1 MVGPVY
7 EVTIAHMSGA
17 AGAGGWG
24 GDLRLQ
30 GDVQHQ
36 HDLGRVAQE
45 VCQEKLTPKCVSNK
59 WKS

>member
-1 MVGPVY
+1 MF
-7 EVTIAHMSGA
+7 GA

-45 VCQEKLTPKCVSNK
+45 VRQEKLTPKYLSNK
-59 WKS
+59 EKS

>member
-1 MVGPVY
+1 M
-7 EVTIAHMSGA
+7 IAHMFGA

-45 VCQEKLTPKCVSNK
+45 VCQEKLTPKCVWNK

>member
-1 MVGPVY
+1 MF
-7 EVTIAHMSGA
+7 GA
-17 AGAGGWG
+17 AGAGGRG

-45 VCQEKLTPKCVSNK
+45 VCQEKLTPKYLSNK
-59 WKS
+59 EKS

>member
-1 MVGPVY
+1 
-7 EVTIAHMSGA
+7 MSGA
-17 AGAGGWG
+17 AGAGGRG

-45 VCQEKLTPKCVSNK
+45 VCQEKLTAKCVSNK

>member
-1 MVGPVY
+1 MF
-7 EVTIAHMSGA
+7 GA

-45 VCQEKLTPKCVSNK
+45 VRQEKLTQKCVSNK

>member
-1 MVGPVY
+1 MIGPVC
-7 EVTIAHMSGA
+7 EVMIAHMFDA
-17 AGAGGWG
+17 AGAGSWG

-45 VCQEKLTPKCVSNK
+45 VRQEKLTPKCVSNK